1 MIISILSLVITTTT
15 RNNNPYTFSKSGITS
30 HQCFYQLLAAIII
43 YNSYIISENILAL
56 GKGPFVNYDYYLTCI
71 YTFQKFW
78 MYDEIDCLEQCIYRQ
93 GKLLYEGAFFRENI
107 KSSKVYEKWK
117 SNSEFM

>member
-1 MIISILSLVITTTT
+1 MLSPIISGWLL
-15 RNNNPYTFSKSGITS
+15 YKL

-56 GKGPFVNYDYYLTCI
+56 GKGPFVNYDFYLTCI

-78 MYDEIDCLEQCIYRQ
+78 MYDEIDCLEQGIYRQ
-93 GKLLYEGAFFRENI
+93 GEIAL
-107 KSSKVYEKWK
+107 
-117 SNSEFM
+117 